1 MRMKK
6 IAINGLGRIG
16 RLILR
21 EYVRNRPANMELV
34 AVNDLV
40 SAENIAYLLKYD
52 SVHGRFEYDI
62 KVGDDHLLIDDLRIN
77 FYHKADPHELPW
89 DTLDI
94 DLVIDC
100 TGVFTHHDKAAFH
113 QQAGAKKVLI
123 SAPSE
128 TADLTLV
135 VGVNNDM
142 YDPAKHTIVSNAS
155 CTTNSLAPALKVLDA
170 AFGIESVMVT
180 TVHAYTV
187 SQGMVDEP
195 NKKMIRGRAGA
206 LNIIPTSTGSDKA
219 TELVLPQLKGKVSAL
234 ALRVPVPDGAITD
247 IVAILKRNA
256 SKEEINHALKAAA
269 EGELDGIL
277 GYSDEQIVSSD
288 ILGDPRS
295 GIVHALSTRVVNGN
309 HAKVQVWYDN
319 EHGYA
324 CRMLDAAALMCGA

>member
-1 MRMKK
+1 MKK

-21 EYVRNRPANMELV
+21 EYCRHRPANLELV

-40 SAENIAYLLKYD
+40 SAENIAYLIQYD
-52 SVHGRFEYDI
+52 SVHRKFEQD
-62 KVGDDHLLIDDLRIN
+62 VAFGDDHLTIDGTRIH
-77 FYHKADPHELPW
+77 FYHQADPHNLPW
-89 DTLDI
+89 DQLGI

-123 SAPSE
+123 SAPAD

-135 VGVNNDM
+135 VGVNDSA
-142 YDPAKHTIVSNAS
+142 YDPAKHHIVSNAS
-155 CTTNSLAPALKVLDA
+155 CTTNSLVPALKVLDA
-170 AFGIESVMVT
+170 AVGIESVMVT

-247 IVAILKRNA
+247 IVAVMKR
-256 SKEEINHALKAAA
+256 STTKEEINAALKAAA
-269 EGELDGIL
+269 ENELDGIL
-277 GYSDEQIVSSD
+277 GFTTAPLVSTD
-288 ILGDPRS
+288 ILGDPHS
-295 GIVHALSTRVVNGN
+295 GIVHGLSTRVVNGN

-324 CRMLDAAALMCGA
+324 CRMLDAAVLMCGG

>member
-1 MRMKK
+1 MKK

-21 EYVRNRPANMELV
+21 EYVRNRPANLELV

-40 SAENIAYLLKYD
+40 SAENIAYLMKYD
-52 SVHGRFEYDI
+52 SVHGKFEYDI
-62 KVGDDHLLIDDLRIN
+62 QVADDHLLIDGMRIH
-77 FYHKADPHELPW
+77 FYQKADPHELPW
-89 DTLDI
+89 KALGV

-113 QQAGAKKVLI
+113 QQAGAQRVLI

-135 VGVNNDM
+135 VGVNNEA
-142 YDPAKHTIVSNAS
+142 YDPAKHSIVSNAS
-155 CTTNSLAPALKVLDA
+155 CTTNSLASPLKVLDA
-170 AFGIESVMVT
+170 VFGVESVMVT

-219 TELVLPQLKGKVSAL
+219 TGLVLPQLKGKISAL

-256 SKEEINHALKAAA
+256 TKEEINQALKAAA

-277 GYSDEQIVSSD
+277 GYSEEQIVSTD
-288 ILGDPRS
+288 ILGDSRS

-324 CRMLDAAALMCGA
+324 CRMLDAAVLMCAG

>member
-1 MRMKK
+1 MKK

-21 EYVRNRPANMELV
+21 EYVRNRPANLELV

-40 SAENIAYLLKYD
+40 SAENIAYLMKYD
-52 SVHGRFEYDI
+52 SVHGKFEYDI
-62 KVGDDHLLIDDLRIN
+62 QVADDHLLIDGMRIH
-77 FYHKADPHELPW
+77 FYQKADPHELPW
-89 DTLDI
+89 KVLGV

-113 QQAGAKKVLI
+113 QQAGAQRVLI

-135 VGVNNDM
+135 VGVNNEA
-142 YDPAKHTIVSNAS
+142 YDPAKHSIVSNAS
-155 CTTNSLAPALKVLDA
+155 CTTNSLAPPLKVLDA
-170 AFGIESVMVT
+170 VFGVESVMVT

-219 TELVLPQLKGKVSAL
+219 TGLVLPQLKGKISAL

-256 SKEEINHALKAAA
+256 TKDEINQALKAAA

-277 GYSDEQIVSSD
+277 GYSEEQIVSTD
-288 ILGDPRS
+288 ILGDSRS

-324 CRMLDAAALMCGA
+324 CRMLDAAVLMCGG

>member
-1 MRMKK
+1 MKK

-16 RLILR
+16 RLVLR
-21 EYVRNRPANMELV
+21 EYIRNRPANLELV

-52 SVHGRFEYDI
+52 SVHGRFEHE
-62 KVGDDHLLIDDLRIN
+62 VTFGDDHLTIDGARIN
-77 FYHKADPHELPW
+77 FYHQADPHSLPW
-89 DTLDI
+89 DTLGV

-100 TGVFTHHDKAAFH
+100 TGVFTNHDKAAFH

-135 VGVNNDM
+135 VGVNDQA
-142 YDPAKHTIVSNAS
+142 YDTAKHHIVSNAS
-155 CTTNSLAPALKVLDA
+155 CTTNSLAPPLKVLDA

-247 IVAILKRNA
+247 IVAVLRRNVT
-256 SKEEINHALKAAA
+256 KEEINTALKAAA
-269 EGELDGIL
+269 QGEMDGIL
-277 GYSDEQIVSSD
+277 GFTTEPLVSTD
-288 ILGDPRS
+288 ILGDARS
-295 GIVHALSTRVVNGN
+295 GIVHGLSTRVVNGN

-324 CRMLDAAALMCGA
+324 CRMLDAAVLMCGG

>member
-1 MRMKK
+1 MKK

-21 EYVRNRPANMELV
+21 EYCRHRPANLELV

-40 SAENIAYLLKYD
+40 SAENIAYLIQYD
-52 SVHGRFEYDI
+52 SVHRKFEQD
-62 KVGDDHLLIDDLRIN
+62 VAFGDDHLTIDGTRIH
-77 FYHKADPHELPW
+77 FYHQADPHNLPW
-89 DTLDI
+89 DQLGI

-123 SAPSE
+123 SAPAD

-135 VGVNNDM
+135 VGVNDSA
-142 YDPAKHTIVSNAS
+142 YDPAKHHIVSNAS

-170 AFGIESVMVT
+170 AVGIESVMVT

-247 IVAILKRNA
+247 IVAVMKR
-256 SKEEINHALKAAA
+256 STTKEEINAALKAAA
-269 EGELDGIL
+269 ENELDGIL
-277 GYSDEQIVSSD
+277 GFTTAPLVSTD
-288 ILGDPRS
+288 ILGDPHS
-295 GIVHALSTRVVNGN
+295 GIVHGLSTRVVNGN

-324 CRMLDAAALMCGA
+324 CRMLDAAVLMCGG

>member
-1 MRMKK
+1 MKK

-21 EYVRNRPANMELV
+21 EYVRNRPANLELV

-40 SAENIAYLLKYD
+40 SADNIAYLMKYD
-52 SVHGRFEYDI
+52 SVHGRFEHDVKI
-62 KVGDDHLLIDDLRIN
+62 LGDQLLIDDLKIN
-77 FYHKADPHELPW
+77 FYHLADPHDLPW
-89 DTLDI
+89 DKLGV

-142 YDPAKHTIVSNAS
+142 YDPARHSIVSNAS
-155 CTTNSLAPALKVLDA
+155 CTTNSLAPPLKVLDSL
-170 AFGIESVMVT
+170 FGIDSVMAT
-180 TVHAYTV
+180 TVHAYTI

-206 LNIIPTSTGSDKA
+206 INIIPTSTGSDKA
-219 TELVLPQLKGKVSAL
+219 TEKVLPQLKGKVSAL

-247 IVAILKRNA
+247 IVAVLKKNA
-256 SKEEINHALKAAA
+256 TKEEINAALKTAA
-269 EGELDGIL
+269 EGAMDGIL
-277 GYSDEQIVSSD
+277 GYCDEPIVSSD
-288 ILGDPRS
+288 IIGDPRS

-324 CRMLDAAALMCGA
+324 CRMLDAAVLMCSG